1 MREEVFTNANIVLA
15 GEVIH
20 GTIQIRD
27 GQIADLASGC
37 SMLPGAMDLEGDF
50 LLPGFVE
57 LHTDNM
63 EKHMTPRPKT
73 EWPSVSAAV
82 AHDGQLAIS
91 GITTVLDAVALG
103 DVKEGSSRITRL
115 KEMIGGMRNAREAG
129 LLRVEHFL
137 HLRCEVSYPDLP
149 AALDGLATEPGVKM
163 FSVMDHTPGQR
174 QFVSMDAY
182 YTYYQ
187 GKFGLTDREMDAFI
201 AARKRE
207 QQEYSHRYRQMVVE
221 LARSYDITLASHDDA
236 TLAHVEEAVED
247 GMSVAEFPTTL
258 EAAAASHAAGLK
270 VMMGGPNIVRGRSHS
285 GNVSARD
292 LAAEKVLDVI
302 SSDYVPHSLLQAAM
316 ILHDDF
322 DHIAL
327 PDAIRLISKNPA
339 ESIGLDDRGEILP
352 GKRADLVHMHHSP
365 HHPVI
370 RGVWS
375 GGHRVA

>member
-15 GEVIH
+15 DEVIH
-20 GTIQIRD
+20 GTILVRD
-27 GQIADLASGC
+27 GQIADLDSGP
-37 SMLPGAMDLEGDF
+37 SMLSGAMDLEGDY

-82 AHDGQLAIS
+82 AHDSQLAIS

-137 HLRCEVSYPDLP
+137 HLRCEVSYPKLP
-149 AALDGLATEPGVKM
+149 EALDGLAAEPGVKM
-163 FSVMDHTPGQR
+163 LSVMDHTPGQR

-187 GKFGLTDREMDAFI
+187 GKFGLTDREMDDFI
-201 AARKRE
+201 DARKRE
-207 QQEYSHRYRQMVVE
+207 QLEYSHRYRKMVVD
-221 LARSYDITLASHDDA
+221 LARSCNITLASHDDA
-236 TLAHVEEAVED
+236 TLAHVDEAVED

-327 PDAIRLISKNPA
+327 PDAIRLITKNPA
-339 ESIGLDDRGEILP
+339 ESIGLDDRGEIRP

-375 GGHRVA
+375 GGRRVA